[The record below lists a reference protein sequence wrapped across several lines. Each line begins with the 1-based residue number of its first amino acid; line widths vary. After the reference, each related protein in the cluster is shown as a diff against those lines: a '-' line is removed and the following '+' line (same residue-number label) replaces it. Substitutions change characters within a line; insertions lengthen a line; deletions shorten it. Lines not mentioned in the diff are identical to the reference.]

1 VIPLKLYPPLADLND
16 AIMNLPP
23 PADSGEWMWRT
34 VGIVLSIVIGAAGAI
49 FGAWSRFRERR
60 LEKDIASE
68 QQKQAVELEELK
80 YQFEARKQLHEHM
93 AEANSELILECRSMR
108 EELRKSQN
116 DIAERDRNIAE
127 KQGLIAQLTSTV
139 QLLQEKVARLEA
151 HVAKLEAKSEQK
163 KEGE

>member
-1 VIPLKLYPPLADLND
+1 
-16 AIMNLPP
+16 
-23 PADSGEWMWRT
+23 MWRT
-34 VGIVLSIVIGAAGAI
+34 FGIVLSILIGAAGAM
-49 FGAWSRFRERR
+49 FGAWSKLRERR
-60 LEKDIASE
+60 MEKDIAAE

-108 EELRKSQN
+108 EELRKSQ
-116 DIAERDRNIAE
+116 DAIAERDKNIAE

-151 HVAKLEAKSEQK
+151 HVAKLEEQRHEDK
-163 KEGE
+163 